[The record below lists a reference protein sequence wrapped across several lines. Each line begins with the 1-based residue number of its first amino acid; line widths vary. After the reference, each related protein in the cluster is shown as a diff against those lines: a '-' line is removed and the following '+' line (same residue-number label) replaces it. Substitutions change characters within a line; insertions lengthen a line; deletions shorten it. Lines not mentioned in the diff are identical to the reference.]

1 MKKIVVRSV
10 ALLSVI
16 GSGLSFAQDKV
27 EEPKKEEV
35 KAEAP
40 KGDALKIEEAP
51 VVKTV
56 VPYGLVQSYLNL
68 AESERQNT
76 PDFKLLFAR
85 FGLKASEGIARAQIE
100 AALNGNAKPKDPG
113 TTGTP
118 NTVTVRRADLGLAL
132 PSGTT
137 VSLGRVRIGGAD
149 AWGVDATTS
158 PSQFGPTDGL
168 LISQKIVVSEGNDVT
183 ISATYGNSTSIA
195 NGRTFAPGKNTFMGE
210 NSPKQEKGMVVG
222 IKASVEGVKAAV
234 FYGME
239 KSQLRT
245 SKEIKAVKAVTEV
258 KDGNGV
264 VTTPAVAEVKASETL
279 EAGDVT
285 HVEANLGY
293 TADHIGAGVWFE
305 QESVSKLK
313 AVTKNEAGKLT
324 LGAESGAKSTDTLMG
339 IGFNGDSM
347 QFGMGD
353 FLQKGDSLTYGA
365 SYTVTNNRV
374 AGGVVADEKKADV
387 STIGIGG
394 GYSVGGLAL
403 ELNVALASTG
413 GDKAYANSKGKGGND
428 GEAADKE
435 LGLKSHS
442 SVYLVGAYAF

>member
-27 EEPKKEEV
+27 EEPKKEEAKKEEV
-35 KAEAP
+35 KVEAP
-40 KGDALKIEEAP
+40 KKEEAA

-76 PDFKLLFAR
+76 PDFKVLLAR

-100 AALNGNAKPKDPG
+100 AQLNGNSKPKDPG
-113 TTGTP
+113 TVGTP
-118 NTVTVRRADLGLAL
+118 NTVGVRRADLGLAL

-149 AWGVDATTS
+149 GWGVDATTG
-158 PSQFGPTDGL
+158 PIQFGATDGL
-168 LISQKIVVSEGNDVT
+168 LVSQKIVVSEGNDVT
-183 ISATYGNSTSIA
+183 ISATYGNSASVF
-195 NGRTFAPGKNTFMGE
+195 NGRNIGGGKNTFMGE

-222 IKASVEGVKAAV
+222 VKASVEGVKAAV

-239 KSQLRT
+239 KSQIRT
-245 SKEIKAVKAVTEV
+245 SKEIKAVKEA
-258 KDGNGV
+258 KDGAGI
-264 VTTPAVAEVKASETL
+264 VTTVEVKASETL
-279 EAGDVT
+279 EVGDVS

-324 LGAESGAKSTDTLMG
+324 LGAESGAKTTDTLMG

-353 FLQKGDSLTYGA
+353 MLQKGDMLTYGA